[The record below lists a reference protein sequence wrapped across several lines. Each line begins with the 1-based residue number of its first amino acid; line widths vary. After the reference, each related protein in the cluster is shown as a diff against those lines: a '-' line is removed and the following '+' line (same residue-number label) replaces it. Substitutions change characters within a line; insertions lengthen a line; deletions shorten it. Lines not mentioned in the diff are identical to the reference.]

1 MKFSLKFLIYVF
13 LVLIMT
19 IGVNIFSLKYF
30 ATEYFGEYLASI
42 KQEVPDVNFD
52 LISVFTKTKNLDD
65 ATIEEYKKTLAD
77 LSGISTSLENF
88 SANPRNYAPGI
99 IDSLQKI
106 GIPENSIEQ
115 VLFVKALDSF
125 FSGIFN
131 FSFLGNTTPEGQFIL
146 KIIRAMFLVNILNIV
161 FTLIISFAWIRF
173 SFRPI
178 QSIIDNLSDIISRK
192 EYRQIEYKKKDEFGA
207 LIATINEL
215 NKNLSRQQ
223 KIRSNFLSDLSH
235 EIKTPITAIKCYLEG
250 MDDGVIESTPKNY
263 ALLHSEINRL
273 IEITSS
279 IMEYEKLEQ
288 TQRETLR
295 ITPVDFHK
303 IIGRLQEE

>member
-1 MKFSLKFLIYVF
+1 
-13 LVLIMT
+13 
-19 IGVNIFSLKYF
+19 
-30 ATEYFGEYLASI
+30 
-42 KQEVPDVNFD
+42 
-52 LISVFTKTKNLDD
+52 
-65 ATIEEYKKTLAD
+65 
-77 LSGISTSLENF
+77 
-88 SANPRNYAPGI
+88 
-99 IDSLQKI
+99 
-106 GIPENSIEQ
+106 
-115 VLFVKALDSF
+115 
-125 FSGIFN
+125 
-131 FSFLGNTTPEGQFIL
+131 
-146 KIIRAMFLVNILNIV
+146 MFLVNILNII
-161 FTLIISFAWIRF
+161 FTLIVSFVWIRF

-207 LIATINEL
+207 LITTINEL

-223 KIRSNFLSDLSH
+223 KIRSDFLSDLSH

-303 IIGRLQEE
+303 IIGRLQEEYMPLLSKQHQKIILTENKSQPVLNFDEGKFIQLLHNIFSNFIKYAGNGKLLTIKSTERNGKIYLTFRDNGNGVPRKEIAFIREKFYQVDKSRSASLER